1 MRAWR
6 GVGVLA
12 LVALLSGCSALSS
25 IPTDP
30 DGSLDRIT
38 GGTVRV
44 GVTDAPGL
52 VEMEGDRAAGPLA
65 DLVVGFAEERDARVQ
80 WTAGSEEELVDR
92 LETGDLDLAIGGM
105 TEETPW
111 LDRASVT
118 RGYDGIPGAAGRRI
132 VVLLPLGENGL
143 QSALEAFLDERVG
156 P

>member
-1 MRAWR
+1 MKALR

-12 LVALLSGCSALSS
+12 LIVLLSGCSALSS
-25 IPTDP
+25 IPLDP
-30 DGSLDRIT
+30 EGSLDRIT
-38 GGTVRV
+38 GGTLRV
-44 GVTDAPGL
+44 GVSDAPGL

-65 DLVVGFAEERDARVQ
+65 DLVAGFAEERDARVQ

-105 TEETPW
+105 TEQTPW

-118 RGYDGIPGAAGRRI
+118 RGYDGIPGAKGRRI

>member
-12 LVALLSGCSALSS
+12 LAALLSGCSALSS
-25 IPTDP
+25 IPIDP
-30 DGSLDRIT
+30 DGSLERIT
-38 GGTVRV
+38 GGTMRV
-44 GVTDAPGL
+44 GVSDAPGL
-52 VEMEGDRAAGPLA
+52 VEMQGDRAAGPLA
-65 DLVVGFAEERDARVQ
+65 DLVVGFAEDRDARVE

-118 RGYDGIPGAAGRRI
+118 RGYDGIPGASGRWI

-143 QSALEAFLDERVG
+143 QSALEAFLDERVE